1 MTQCNETYIFDY
13 LMNYESINEL
23 RVLAFVQ
30 FLQISSDDEDQHY
43 NIQDFSNGHF
53 LCGLRECFQKNI
65 NEIFYLGAL
74 GKPSLP

>member
-1 MTQCNETYIFDY
+1 
-13 LMNYESINEL
+13 MNYESINEL

-30 FLQISSDDEDQHY
+30 YLQISCDDEDQHY
-43 NIQDFSNGHF
+43 IIQDFSDG
-53 LCGLRECFQKNI
+53 LLYGLRECFQKNI